1 MTDLSFTSSYIF
13 IFVSCIIGFL
23 FGIWNWM
30 SVMSIDIS
38 KKPEGYGDRENFIP
52 RNYEKYSENM
62 EDISGKIQRVILNLI

>member
-1 MTDLSFTSSYIF
+1 
-13 IFVSCIIGFL
+13 
-23 FGIWNWM
+23 M